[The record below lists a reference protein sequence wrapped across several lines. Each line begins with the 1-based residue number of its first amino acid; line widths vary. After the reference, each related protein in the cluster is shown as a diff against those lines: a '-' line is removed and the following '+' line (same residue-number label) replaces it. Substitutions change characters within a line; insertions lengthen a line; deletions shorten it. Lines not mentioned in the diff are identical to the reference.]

1 MAQRAT
7 STPLDGDF
15 PDTIASEDELA
26 STATLDLFNG
36 AVSIRSI
43 TIDASGIAA
52 SKIYVKIY
60 DSVTVDPSSDVP
72 DVKFPVAQ
80 NEIRTLTIVDGLSFS
95 TAFSVRAVTGSPDA
109 NTTPDSSPGPG
120 YFVGT

>member
-26 STATLDLFNG
+26 STATLDLING
-36 AVSIRSI
+36 AVSSRSI
-43 TIDASGIAA
+43 TVDASGITA

-60 DSVTVDPSSDVP
+60 DSVTVTPASD
-72 DVKFPVAQ
+72 A
-80 NEIRTLTIVDGLSFS
+80 TC
-95 TAFSVRAVTGSPDA
+95 SPPPPRDKYSIKQ
-109 NTTPDSSPGPG
+109 TPR
-120 YFVGT
+120 

>member
-43 TIDASGIAA
+43 TIDGSGFT
-52 SKIYVKIY
+52 SKNYIKIY

-72 DVKFPVAQ
+72 DIKFPVS
-80 NEIRTLTIVDGLSFS
+80 NTDIRTLTIVDGLSFS
-95 TAFSVRAVTGSPDA
+95 TAFSIRAVTGTADTDTTSDA
-109 NTTPDSSPGPG
+109 TPGPG